1 MIYKPKH
8 KMNDGDMV
16 AGVVYAAAA
25 EELIRGQFDVMGE
38 EGGKPRQPFVSG
50 YMVEVDDASE
60 CDVEAAWEGQV
71 EMDDGQWGLR
81 GGVDD
86 VEDDKGCECSY
97 FCRGKI
103 DETKQIQARKG
114 ATGVSEWSQVDLDRK
129 TVLCAK
135 RQLDELELRELAA
148 INRRLGYDVTG

>member
-1 MIYKPKH
+1 
-8 KMNDGDMV
+8 
-16 AGVVYAAAA
+16 
-25 EELIRGQFDVMGE
+25 
-38 EGGKPRQPFVSG
+38 
-50 YMVEVDDASE
+50 MVEVDDASE